1 MSLKEIASSSR
12 NSCRQL
18 KFPNGHFKF
27 FFLLLLQCHFY
38 LFTFFFKFNKKP
50 SFKKNTH
57 CACCIWVRWLTVLEK
72 KTLQKYFN
80 WALPENR
87 LRTITHQLHQ
97 NACLSHF
104 HDAAV
109 SHFIQCDQHV
119 QTVRFESS
127 IDLLFLSVISF
138 RGHWYCLKRL
148 KKTHT
153 HYFQPDRERE
163 KKSVTTLV

>member
-1 MSLKEIASSSR
+1 MLHLNAVADGSR
-12 NSCRQL
+12 
-18 KFPNGHFKF
+18 
-27 FFLLLLQCHFY
+27 
-38 LFTFFFKFNKKP
+38 
-50 SFKKNTH
+50 
-57 CACCIWVRWLTVLEK
+57 K

-109 SHFIQCDQHV
+109 SNFIQCDQHV

-127 IDLLFLSVISF
+127 IDLLYLSVISF

-148 KKTHT
+148 KKQQ
-153 HYFQPDRERE
+153 HYFQPDR
-163 KKSVTTLV
+163 KQKKTKSVTTLV